1 VAEAVAEEVEV
12 EVGAEQ
18 AGVAERA
25 AVALVEP
32 EEVAAAGPRGP
43 GPCS

>member
-1 VAEAVAEEVEV
+1 VAEAVGVA
-12 EVGAEQ
+12 EVG
-18 AGVAERA
+18 AERA